1 MKKINWNEVEDAREF
16 DRVAPG
22 GYICVITAVQ
32 DVPEKEYLRVEYD
45 IADGQYKG
53 HYKSLYDNAGFWG
66 GNFVKSYKQKAL
78 PFFKAFLTAVGNSN
92 SGFKFNDDE
101 NTLKG
106 KFVGLVLGE
115 EEYKANDGSVKTRLY
130 VSEIHSISKIKNGE
144 FKVPS
149 IKKLKQ
155 EPVST
160 ESREDDFMPVEDDDL
175 PF

>member
-1 MKKINWNEVEDAREF
+1 MKKINWNEVEDAREY

-32 DVPEKEYLRVEYD
+32 DVPEKEYLKIEYD

-53 HYKSLYDNAGFWG
+53 HYKGLYDNAGFWG

-149 IKKLKQ
+149 MKKLKQ
-155 EPVST
+155 DPVSA
-160 ESREDDFMPVEDDDL
+160 ENREDDFMPVEADDL